1 MCKLSRCVS
10 KSSEMMIHAM
20 DIIGTADLTE
30 VQFESHY
37 GVNYKVIELGMIFVT
52 ISNSVKQS

>member
-1 MCKLSRCVS
+1 
-10 KSSEMMIHAM
+10 MMIHAM
-20 DIIGTADLTE
+20 DIIGTADLTG